1 MSTDPRADTA
11 RPAASAT
18 PPAPSRFD
26 TWMVSRPLIG
36 GILVVLAGIE
46 MFFSTQLDLGN
57 LHIQVG
63 IEGMQATILPIT
75 LVVLGVLAIVSPS
88 QRLFYGILTLVVAIY
103 SLVAVNL
110 GGFLVGMLLGVV
122 GGIVVVTWAPQ
133 RDDVVLDGAGASGG
147 VVGASGDRAGVPDR
161 ALEAG
166 VPVDAGA
173 GATGEVEQASD
184 DRTVKANA
192 DRSADVGMRR
202 DRVRP
207 VTAASADDLA
217 HADDLA
223 VVTGALSSAPEPPPF
238 PAAPADTGAATPAPA
253 PGTIPAPLPA
263 RAGSLTLTLLAAVIV
278 SGILTSGLAAPSAR
292 ADDVGGCSGSSC
304 AATPTPDPGP
314 PGEPVPGS
322 TPTSTPGPTPSV
334 PTPSVPTPSV
344 PTTATPT
351 STPTSSPTPPTSGPD
366 DGTTH
371 GSAGGSGGSA
381 RGDTDPAAAAA
392 TAAATP
398 APPVIA
404 DALYPGATAQVS
416 GSSLGLIGGR
426 FVGVTTA
433 TLLDGRTVPVL
444 RITADQMSIADF
456 SLDAPAAGGRRQPNT
471 ASRMSAD
478 ARVELLVVSLGGT
491 LADGTGI
498 RFDAAAPP
506 PDGTLLPGLTGPVME
521 LVSITGDSLRL
532 VGSHQQVPVA

>member
-1 MSTDPRADTA
+1 MSTDHRADTA
-11 RPAASAT
+11 RPAASTT
-18 PPAPSRFD
+18 PAAPSRFD
-26 TWMVSRPLIG
+26 IWILTRPLIG
-36 GILVVLAGIE
+36 GILVVLAGVE

-110 GGFLVGMLLGVV
+110 GGFLVGMLLGVA

-133 RDDVVLDGAGASGG
+133 REGDVLGGAGAGAGAAGG
-147 VVGASGDRAGVPDR
+147 VAEAGDDRAGVPER

-166 VPVDAGA
+166 VTVDAGA
-173 GATGEVEQASD
+173 GPASEVEQASD
-184 DRTVKANA
+184 DRTIKANA

-207 VTAASADDLA
+207 GRAASADDLA
-217 HADDLA
+217 HSDDLA

-238 PAAPADTGAATPAPA
+238 SAAPADTGAAT

-263 RAGSLTLTLLAAVIV
+263 RAGPLTLTLLAAVIV
-278 SGILTSGLAAPSAR
+278 SSILTSGLAAPSAR

-304 AATPTPDPGP
+304 DATPTPDPGA

-322 TPTSTPGPTPSV
+322 TPTSTPG

-416 GSSLGLIGGR
+416 GSSLGLTGGR

-444 RITADQMSIADF
+444 RIAADQMSIADF

-478 ARVELLVVSLGGT
+478 GRVELLVVSVGGT

-506 PDGTLLPGLTGPVME
+506 PDGTLLPGLTGPVVE

-532 VGSHQQVPVA
+532 VGSHQQVPDA